1 MIEIWAHIQ
10 QILQKRLS
18 PGLFKVWITPLA
30 AEVVGKEIRLTAPND
45 FVASWVR
52 DRLLDDISAAAAEA
66 MGLSQDDL
74 SATVER
80 PVVSVCASKTPQKA
94 PARTAVRSG
103 GAGELLPGLAQ
114 QADQAGQTDHVGQ
127 SNAVFGAGVAAE
139 VGSCDSYGTAFGSAV
154 PGQRFSGAGG
164 TQYPMAQQAGF
175 AQARQMSLPI
185 SQPLVSKVID
195 WRFDFESFVVGPS
208 NNLAFAAS
216 QGITRSSLSADTLF
230 LSSGPGLGKT
240 HLMQAVGNELC
251 RSSNRSRVRVEYL
264 TAEEFG
270 TRLIA
275 ALKSREVDRFKA
287 RYRDVDLLLLEDVH
301 FLQGKERMQDEV
313 LATIKALQSRGS
325 RVVLSS
331 SFAPRDLKELD
342 NQLVSRFCSGFLAA
356 IERPDFATRRDILRR
371 KASQYQVTLPDNVT
385 DLLAENI
392 RTDVRQIESCLHN
405 LILKARILNQQIS
418 MNIAWEVISQYA
430 SHETIMDMDSI
441 IRCVCNGFDLSPSQ
455 LNSRSRRR
463 ELVVARNTVFYLAR
477 KHTDMSL
484 KDIGDHFNRKHS
496 TVLKG
501 ITNLEREMSR
511 ETPIGRQVSSTV
523 AMIERN
529 GRVLYT

>member
-1 MIEIWAHIQ
+1 MFEIWAHIQ
-10 QILQKRLS
+10 QILQKRLT
-18 PGLFKVWITPLA
+18 PGLFKVWISPLS
-30 AEVVGKEIRLTAPND
+30 AEVKGHTVSLTAPNE
-45 FVASWVR
+45 FVAAWVR
-52 DRLLDDISAAAAEA
+52 DRLLGDITSAAAEIL
-66 MGLSQDDL
+66 GPQ
-74 SATVER
+74 ATVS
-80 PVVSVCASKTPQKA
+80 VVASKTPQKA
-94 PARTAVRSG
+94 PARRSSITVSD
-103 GAGELLPGLAQ
+103 AQ
-114 QADQAGQTDHVGQ
+114 PSGPLFPSQQGT
-127 SNAVFGAGVAAE
+127 GVAAAPAASHE
-139 VGSCDSYGTAFGSAV
+139 
-154 PGQRFSGAGG
+154 
-164 TQYPMAQQAGF
+164 
-175 AQARQMSLPI
+175 QMSLPI
-185 SQPLVSKVID
+185 SQPLVSKAID
-195 WRFDFESFVVGPS
+195 WRFDFDSFVVGPC
-208 NNLAFAAS
+208 NDLAFAAS

-251 RSSNRSRVRVEYL
+251 RQSNRSKLHVEYL
-264 TAEEFG
+264 TAEEFA

-275 ALKSREVDRFKA
+275 SLKNRDVDRFKA

-342 NQLVSRFCSGFLAA
+342 NQLVSRFCSGFIAA
-356 IERPDFATRRDILRR
+356 IDKPDYATRRDILCR
-371 KASQYQVTLPDNVT
+371 KAKQYQVFLPENVT
-385 DLLAENI
+385 DMLAENI
-392 RTDVRQIESCLHN
+392 RSDVRQIESCLHN

-418 MNIAWEVISQYA
+418 MNIAWDVVSQYA
-430 SHETIMDMDSI
+430 SHEIIMDMDSI
-441 IRCVCNGFDLSPSQ
+441 IRCVCNGFDLSPTQ

-484 KDIGDHFNRKHS
+484 KDIGDHFNRTHS

-501 ITNLEREMSR
+501 ITSLEREMSK
-511 ETPIGRQVSSTV
+511 ETPIGRQVTNTV

-529 GRVLYT
+529 GRITSLR